1 MEILNLLWAAYS
13 KKPDVFWGALGR
25 HLELVLWPMF
35 FAIIIAVPL
44 GILITR
50 VKWLY
55 APIVGA
61 ANVLQTVPALALL
74 ALLIVLGSGIGKRPA
89 MIALFLYAL
98 LPILRNTYAGIT
110 GVDSFIKKAARGM
123 GMTDMQVLLQVEL
136 PLAFRVIWAGIRTTA
151 VIVVGSAPLAA
162 LVGGGGLGDFIVQG
176 MAMLRDELI
185 LLGAVPAALMAL
197 LTDWLMGVI
206 ENWVTPRGLKL

>member
-1 MEILNLLWAAYS
+1 MEILNLVWKAYEKNPAA
-13 KKPDVFWGALGR
+13 FWNALGR
-25 HLELVLWPMF
+25 HLELVAVPML

-44 GILITR
+44 GILVTR
-50 VKWLY
+50 VRWLY
-55 APIVGA
+55 TPIMGF
-61 ANVLQTVPALALL
+61 ANVMQTVPALAML
-74 ALLIVLGSGIGKRPA
+74 AFLIVLGAGIGKKPS

-98 LPILRNTYAGIT
+98 LPILRNTYAGIN

-123 GMTDMQVLLQVEL
+123 GMTDMQVLIRVEL

-162 LVGGGGLGDFIVQG
+162 LVGGGGLGEFITQG
-176 MAMLRDELI
+176 MAMIRNELI
-185 LLGAVPAALMAL
+185 LLGAVPAAALAL
-197 LTDWLMGVI
+197 LADWLMGLL